1 MKITIEKDKFGN
13 ILRHLTQDGE
23 DIKEIIYQYNHQGD
37 MTSKETYSR
46 DGVLLN
52 RNSIHYEY
60 DKEGNLSYKKD
71 TFSLYDGV
79 SKNVIR
85 THVSEYVY
93 DNIYEDYHISEI
105 SIENDS
111 KHIKGSDE
119 NKLNGVSPSANTLNV
134 NRILKEVTCSYL
146 YPVIYNDLHASSNQ
160 VDKILC
166 YKEKFYYHNALLI
179 KKEHI
184 NKTNNGIPVYISTF
198 KYDEHNK
205 IMEEQVCL
213 ENGVLSHCIL
223 YKYIEENRYFKAIV
237 GPSRTH
243 HLWKIDALNNNF
255 CEITLYESCCT
266 IELMEDVL
274 TYILMSYPTVK
285 DVILSLNSAEDYTY
299 HESIQKKLR
308 EYQDIHNIW
317 ISLIP

>member
-1 MKITIEKDKFGN
+1 MKIIIEKDKFGN
-13 ILRHLTQDGE
+13 ILRHLTKDGE
-23 DIKEIIYQYNHQGD
+23 YIKEIIYHYNHQGN
-37 MTSKETYSR
+37 MTSQETYNR
-46 DGVLLN
+46 DGVLIN
-52 RNSIHYEY
+52 RNIIHYEY
-60 DKEGNLSYKKD
+60 DNEGNLSYKKD
-71 TFSLYDGV
+71 TFFLYDGA

-93 DNIYEDYHISEI
+93 DNIYEDYHIDEI
-105 SIENDS
+105 SIKNNS
-111 KHIKGSDE
+111 KPIKVFNE
-119 NKLNGVSPSANTLNV
+119 NKLNGGSPSALNA
-134 NRILKEVTCSYL
+134 NRILKEVICSYL
-146 YPVIYNDLHASSNQ
+146 YPAIYNDLHASSNQ

-166 YKEKFYYHNALLI
+166 YKEKLYYHNALLI

-205 IMEEQVCL
+205 IVEEQICL

-223 YKYIEENRYFKAIV
+223 YKYIEENRYFKTIV

-243 HLWKIDALNNNF
+243 HSWKIDALNNNF

-266 IELMEDVL
+266 IELIEDVL

-285 DVILSLNSAEDYTY
+285 DVIISLNSAEDYTY
-299 HESIQKKLR
+299 HESIQKNLR
-308 EYQDIHNIW
+308 EYQDIHNIC